1 MISCKRCTETKHLI
15 KRGRIRSQQR
25 YYCKTCQYHFILGG
39 RRQDKGY
46 PPEAKAL
53 AVLLYGTMKS
63 SYGMIAR
70 LLGRPVNAS
79 IYGLKRRVLKY
90 LNLLSLKTSQPL
102 SSMRCGTLFNQKKGL
117 DLATIRRLYDKV
129 KHRSAR
135 YFTDAWEVYQKV
147 LPREQ
152 HTVGKAYTTAIEQDN
167 ANTRHFLA
175 RMTRRT
181 KVVSKSA
188 AMVDL
193 SLRIQYHLAMPE
205 NYRLWQAK
213 IMGIF

>member
-1 MISCKRCTETKHLI
+1 MSREMLM
-15 KRGRIRSQQR
+15 
-25 YYCKTCQYHFILGG
+25 LV
-39 RRQDKGY
+39 D
-46 PPEAKAL
+46 AL
-53 AVLLYGTMKS
+53 AHEKNVDPEIVFIALEAALAAAARKRYAQNVDIRVAIHRATGEYE
-63 SYGMIAR
+63 SY
-70 LLGRPVNAS
+70 
-79 IYGLKRRVLKY
+79 RRWQVV
-90 LNLLSLKTSQPL
+90 P
-102 SSMRCGTLFNQKKGL
+102 
-117 DLATIRRLYDKV
+117 DEAAVRRLYDKV

>member
-1 MISCKRCTETKHLI
+1 MGECSPIDLQTKLNGFSVVLKTTMISCKRCTETKHLI

-70 LLGRPVNAS
+70 LLGTTR
-79 IYGLKRRVLKY
+79 KRVY
-90 LNLLSLKTSQPL
+90 LWIKKAGPQISEPLISQ
-102 SSMRCGTLFNQKKGL
+102 
-117 DLATIRRLYDKV
+117 DI
-129 KHRSAR
+129 
-135 YFTDAWEVYQKV
+135 
-147 LPREQ
+147 
-152 HTVGKAYTTAIEQDN
+152 TAIEQDN

-175 RMTRRT
+175 RMIRRT